1 MTANEKI
8 LRDLARLFSCCE
20 TRLCLPSTKN
30 EHMVNIEMVSIT
42 GVTVRIAHSLFYKS
56 IIDRFNFV
64 LFVQLYL
71 VLIPFIA
78 FIEIKQKK
86 IIKNVYKTIASVK
99 LPFTKYRTRT
109 RHTPCAASIIKKRWN
124 KTTIAVIKYYFIA
137 SAASAIRTRMR
148 VKRCLRC
155 AIRNYL
161 VGKTNRAFCSI
172 STPAI
177 TL

>member
-1 MTANEKI
+1 
-8 LRDLARLFSCCE
+8 
-20 TRLCLPSTKN
+20 
-30 EHMVNIEMVSIT
+30 MVNIEMVSIT

-78 FIEIKQKK
+78 LIEIKQKK

-99 LPFTKYRTRT
+99 LPFTKYRTKT
-109 RHTPCAASIIKKRWN
+109 RYTPCALRSQYYQKRWN

-137 SAASAIRTRMR
+137 SAASTIRTQMR

-172 STPAI
+172 STLAI
-177 TL
+177 TFPFFYIVKNFNQK